1 MIATTI
7 EQAKRL
13 IAAGIDTDTADLCYT
28 LTGFNYDYSSK
39 TPAWSMSQLWDI
51 LNKAGIHYYEYQTG
65 NPIEEVMESLVAA
78 VERLY
83 KSGGMKNE

>member
-1 MIATTI
+1 MIVTTI

-13 IAAGIDTDTADLCYT
+13 IAAGIDTDTADYT
-28 LTGFNYDYSSK
+28 LVESDYDNSSK